1 MGKRFQTVRDV
12 QMMRLMIRE
21 LETIVGC
28 TEMVL
33 QHIDDEDDSPTVK
46 RIGRLMRMT
55 QRAADEE
62 IAKLTELC
70 APTAHI
76 QFEEIV

>member
-33 QHIDDEDDSPTVK
+33 QHIDDDEDSPTVRRVGK
-46 RIGRLMRMT
+46 LLLKMQRIG
-55 QRAADEE
+55 DKE
-62 IAKLTELC
+62 IATLKELC
-70 APTAHI
+70 EPTDHI
-76 QFEEIV
+76 QFEEIS